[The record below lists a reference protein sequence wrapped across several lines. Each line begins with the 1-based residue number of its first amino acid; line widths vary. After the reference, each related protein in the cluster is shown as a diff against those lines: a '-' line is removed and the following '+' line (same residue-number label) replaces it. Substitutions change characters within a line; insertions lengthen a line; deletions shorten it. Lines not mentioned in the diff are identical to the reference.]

1 MFDGRAK
8 KCNFNTR
15 INWTKSM
22 WFSAILWVFLRKQKQ
37 ILQNYRCKF
46 SVWGRLFFADN
57 LYEECLERKT
67 FEPEP
72 GVCKRCSPQE
82 KVFGRQEQ
90 AAAVWSVTVD
100 FLLARGHFTPSNKA
114 IGIDTRSEPL
124 FLAGPKTLFP
134 GAASPENLFT
144 HIYLRIPRKNFTT
157 YSVQFSSISAKT
169 HGHQQ
174 KFSPIFETSC
184 SDTMVFARIP

>member
-1 MFDGRAK
+1 MDIRKLAAEGRTDV
-8 KCNFNTR
+8 N
-15 INWTKSM
+15 S
-22 WFSAILWVFLRKQKQ
+22 VFG
-37 ILQNYRCKF
+37 
-46 SVWGRLFFADN
+46 GRPFFADK

-90 AAAVWSVTVD
+90 AAAVCSVTVD
-100 FLLARGHFTPSNKA
+100 FLLARGHFTLSNKA

-144 HIYLRIPRKNFTT
+144 HIYLWIPRKYFAT

>member
-1 MFDGRAK
+1 MQFQRKACLNKIDA
-8 KCNFNTR
+8 
-15 INWTKSM
+15 I
-22 WFSAILWVFLRKQKQ
+22 SAILRVFLRKQKQ

-46 SVWGRLFFADN
+46 SVWGRLFFADK

-90 AAAVWSVTVD
+90 AAAVCSVTVD
-100 FLLARGHFTPSNKA
+100 FLLARGHFTLSNKA

-144 HIYLRIPRKNFTT
+144 HIYLRIPRKDFAT

-169 HGHQQ
+169 HEHQQ
-174 KFSPIFETSC
+174 KFLQFLRHL
-184 SDTMVFARIP
+184 AAIPWSLHEYHSF